1 MGKIR
6 IFTLSSREEKGLC
19 GWFCFSHSKF
29 LSVGINGKEIA
40 PKAHFRSAK
49 CSRYLGG
56 RKEAVEKEK
65 QKEKGT
71 NESQTLVKI
80 NEIDKNDIT
89 PFLAA

>member
-1 MGKIR
+1 M
-6 IFTLSSREEKGLC
+6 
-19 GWFCFSHSKF
+19 
-29 LSVGINGKEIA
+29 
-40 PKAHFRSAK
+40 
-49 CSRYLGG
+49 
-56 RKEAVEKEK
+56 EKEK